1 MRVIAR
7 WRGVPTKIPLNIDDQ
22 SSINW
27 SKFLAQ
33 QRGQN
38 KPLEAVEGRPATFDL
53 GPHDR
58 PFERV
63 NQCDGKLP
71 WILSGR

>member
-1 MRVIAR
+1 M
-7 WRGVPTKIPLNIDDQ
+7 IPLNRDDQ
-22 SSINW
+22 SPIKW
-27 SKFLAQ
+27 SKCLGQ

-38 KPLEAVEGRPATFDL
+38 KALEAVEGRPGTFDL

-63 NQCDGKLP
+63 NQRDGKLP